1 MIFKCLIVNFLCL
14 KNIVIFSRITNGK
27 KKTLLTYGCK
37 FASLCSKNIKKP
49 HLIISLA
56 ISNNGC
62 SLLSAS
68 NILNDIFQ
76 TENSNN
82 TTKDNIKKLD
92 KYLPL

>member
-1 MIFKCLIVNFLCL
+1 MEFDKLIPKLMLVL
-14 KNIVIFSRITNGK
+14 KIKYI
-27 KKTLLTYGCK
+27 L
-37 FASLCSKNIKKP
+37 NIKKP

-82 TTKDNIKKLD
+82 TTKDNIKKALNIFVNGEFSIFSNILI
-92 KYLPL
+92 KFKLFIFCATL